1 MKFVSRGNGEYL
13 VVAESVESGNVNPLG
28 FNFLSLE
35 YPSYLLQT
43 QTNSFS
49 PLLVVRFGGL
59 KTKEKKIEKEAHCF
73 QQVETKLVSAL
84 VLTPCTPQHAPILF
98 FFLSNFQFSSVA
110 QSCPTL
116 CDPMNRSTPGL
127 PVHHQLLEF
136 TQTHVHRVSDA
147 IQPSHPRSSGSPPA
161 PNPSQHQSLFQ

>member
-59 KTKEKKIEKEAHCF
+59 KTKEKKIDFYPIPTE
-73 QQVETKLVSAL
+73 QNVSFPERNIS
-84 VLTPCTPQHAPILF
+84 TGPKGQWQMEYMMQNS
-98 FFLSNFQFSSVA
+98 LSY
-110 QSCPTL
+110 
-116 CDPMNRSTPGL
+116 
-127 PVHHQLLEF
+127 
-136 TQTHVHRVSDA
+136 
-147 IQPSHPRSSGSPPA
+147 
-161 PNPSQHQSLFQ
+161 

>member
-59 KTKEKKIEKEAHCF
+59 KTKEKKIERG
-73 QQVETKLVSAL
+73 T
-84 VLTPCTPQHAPILF
+84 LF
-98 FFLSNFQFSSVA
+98 PTSRNKAGFSLGSYSLYSSTCPDSFL
-110 QSCPTL
+110 
-116 CDPMNRSTPGL
+116 L
-127 PVHHQLLEF
+127 PF
-136 TQTHVHRVSDA
+136 
-147 IQPSHPRSSGSPPA
+147 
-161 PNPSQHQSLFQ
+161 